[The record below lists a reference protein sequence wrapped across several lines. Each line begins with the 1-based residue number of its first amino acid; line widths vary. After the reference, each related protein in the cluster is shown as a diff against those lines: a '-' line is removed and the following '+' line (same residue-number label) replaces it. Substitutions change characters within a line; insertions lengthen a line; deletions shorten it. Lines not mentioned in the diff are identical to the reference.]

1 MKTHVFRLR
10 RGSDL
15 LKALQEYAR
24 TRRIAAGTVVSGVGC
39 VTRARVRD
47 ASGVTVREL
56 NEPLEIVSLMGTLST
71 ARTHLHIALAR
82 EDLTVLGGHLMEG
95 CIVNTTAEVVLLLEQ
110 GDAHAGRCKAAC
122 GDEAGGAATN
132 HDGGRHL
139 LVAGEC
145 SCGLSRDG
153 GVRGEGAGLCG
164 PVRCLVGVAHGG
176 SPLVCQ
182 RVCPVVLVLS
192 AGAVVGGVPRR

>member
-56 NEPLEIVSLMGTLST
+56 DGVRFG
-71 ARTHLHIALAR
+71 
-82 EDLTVLGGHLMEG
+82 
-95 CIVNTTAEVVLLLEQ
+95 AE
-110 GDAHAGRCKAAC
+110 
-122 GDEAGGAATN
+122 
-132 HDGGRHL
+132 
-139 LVAGEC
+139 
-145 SCGLSRDG
+145 RDG
-153 GVRGEGAGLCG
+153 ETGYDELAI
-164 PVRCLVGVAHGG
+164 
-176 SPLVCQ
+176 
-182 RVCPVVLVLS
+182 LS
-192 AGAVVGGVPRR
+192 LEERA

>member
-1 MKTHVFRLR
+1 MKTQVFRLR

-56 NEPLEIVSLMGTLST
+56 NEPLEIVSLMGTLSA

-95 CIVNTTAEVVLLLEQ
+95 CIVNTTAEVVLLEL
-110 GDAHAGRCKAAC
+110 D
-122 GDEAGGAATN
+122 
-132 HDGGRHL
+132 
-139 LVAGEC
+139 
-145 SCGLSRDG
+145 
-153 GVRGEGAGLCG
+153 GVRFGAEWDGETGYDELAI
-164 PVRCLVGVAHGG
+164 
-176 SPLVCQ
+176 
-182 RVCPVVLVLS
+182 LS
-192 AGAVVGGVPRR
+192 LEERA

>member
-95 CIVNTTAEVVLLLEQ
+95 CIVNTTAEVVLLELD
-110 GDAHAGRCKAAC
+110 GVRF
-122 GDEAGGAATN
+122 GA
-132 HDGGRHL
+132 
-139 LVAGEC
+139 E
-145 SCGLSRDG
+145 RDG
-153 GVRGEGAGLCG
+153 ETGYDELAILYLEERA
-164 PVRCLVGVAHGG
+164 
-176 SPLVCQ
+176 
-182 RVCPVVLVLS
+182 
-192 AGAVVGGVPRR
+192 

>member
-56 NEPLEIVSLMGTLST
+56 NEPLEIVSLMGTLSA

-82 EDLTVLGGHLMEG
+82 EDLTVLGGHRMEG
-95 CIVNTTAEVVLLLEQ
+95 CIVNTTAEVVLLEL
-110 GDAHAGRCKAAC
+110 D
-122 GDEAGGAATN
+122 
-132 HDGGRHL
+132 
-139 LVAGEC
+139 
-145 SCGLSRDG
+145 
-153 GVRGEGAGLCG
+153 GVRFGAEWDGETGYDELAI
-164 PVRCLVGVAHGG
+164 
-176 SPLVCQ
+176 
-182 RVCPVVLVLS
+182 LS
-192 AGAVVGGVPRR
+192 LEERA

>member
-95 CIVNTTAEVVLLLEQ
+95 CIVNTTAEVVLLELD
-110 GDAHAGRCKAAC
+110 GVRF
-122 GDEAGGAATN
+122 GA
-132 HDGGRHL
+132 
-139 LVAGEC
+139 E
-145 SCGLSRDG
+145 RDG
-153 GVRGEGAGLCG
+153 ETGYDELAI
-164 PVRCLVGVAHGG
+164 
-176 SPLVCQ
+176 
-182 RVCPVVLVLS
+182 LS
-192 AGAVVGGVPRR
+192 LEERA

>member
-56 NEPLEIVSLMGTLST
+56 NEPLEIVSLMGTLSA
-71 ARTHLHIALAR
+71 ARTHLHIALAQ

-95 CIVNTTAEVVLLLEQ
+95 CIVNTTAEVVLLEM
-110 GDAHAGRCKAAC
+110 D
-122 GDEAGGAATN
+122 
-132 HDGGRHL
+132 
-139 LVAGEC
+139 
-145 SCGLSRDG
+145 
-153 GVRGEGAGLCG
+153 GVRFGAEWDGETGYDELAI
-164 PVRCLVGVAHGG
+164 
-176 SPLVCQ
+176 
-182 RVCPVVLVLS
+182 LS
-192 AGAVVGGVPRR
+192 LEERA

>member
-56 NEPLEIVSLMGTLST
+56 DEPLEIVSLMGTLSV

-95 CIVNTTAEVVLLLEQ
+95 CIVNTTAEVVLLEL
-110 GDAHAGRCKAAC
+110 D
-122 GDEAGGAATN
+122 
-132 HDGGRHL
+132 
-139 LVAGEC
+139 
-145 SCGLSRDG
+145 
-153 GVRGEGAGLCG
+153 GVRFGAEWDGETGYDELA
-164 PVRCLVGVAHGG
+164 
-176 SPLVCQ
+176 S
-182 RVCPVVLVLS
+182 LS
-192 AGAVVGGVPRR
+192 LEEQA

>member
-1 MKTHVFRLR
+1 MKTQVFRLR

-56 NEPLEIVSLMGTLST
+56 NEPLEIVSLMGTLSA
-71 ARTHLHIALAR
+71 ARTHLHISLAR

-95 CIVNTTAEVVLLLEQ
+95 CIVNTTAEVVLLEL
-110 GDAHAGRCKAAC
+110 D
-122 GDEAGGAATN
+122 
-132 HDGGRHL
+132 
-139 LVAGEC
+139 
-145 SCGLSRDG
+145 
-153 GVRGEGAGLCG
+153 GVRFGAEWDGETGYDELAI
-164 PVRCLVGVAHGG
+164 
-176 SPLVCQ
+176 
-182 RVCPVVLVLS
+182 LS
-192 AGAVVGGVPRR
+192 LEERA

>member
-56 NEPLEIVSLMGTLST
+56 NEPLEIDSLMGTLSA

-95 CIVNTTAEVVLLLEQ
+95 CIVNTTAEVVLLELD
-110 GDAHAGRCKAAC
+110 GVRF
-122 GDEAGGAATN
+122 GA
-132 HDGGRHL
+132 
-139 LVAGEC
+139 E
-145 SCGLSRDG
+145 RDG
-153 GVRGEGAGLCG
+153 ETGYDELAI
-164 PVRCLVGVAHGG
+164 
-176 SPLVCQ
+176 
-182 RVCPVVLVLS
+182 LS
-192 AGAVVGGVPRR
+192 LEERA

>member
-56 NEPLEIVSLMGTLST
+56 NEPLEIVSLMGTLSA

-82 EDLTVLGGHLMEG
+82 EDLTVLGGHLLEG
-95 CIVNTTAEVVLLLEQ
+95 CIVNTTAEVVLLEL
-110 GDAHAGRCKAAC
+110 D
-122 GDEAGGAATN
+122 
-132 HDGGRHL
+132 
-139 LVAGEC
+139 
-145 SCGLSRDG
+145 
-153 GVRGEGAGLCG
+153 GVRFGAEWDGETGYDELAI
-164 PVRCLVGVAHGG
+164 
-176 SPLVCQ
+176 
-182 RVCPVVLVLS
+182 LS
-192 AGAVVGGVPRR
+192 LEERA

>member
-39 VTRARVRD
+39 VTRARVRG
-47 ASGVTVREL
+47 ASGVAVREL
-56 NEPLEIVSLMGTLST
+56 NEPLEIVSLMGTLSA

-95 CIVNTTAEVVLLLEQ
+95 CIVNTTAEVVLLEL
-110 GDAHAGRCKAAC
+110 D
-122 GDEAGGAATN
+122 
-132 HDGGRHL
+132 
-139 LVAGEC
+139 
-145 SCGLSRDG
+145 
-153 GVRGEGAGLCG
+153 GVRFGAEWDGETGYDELAI
-164 PVRCLVGVAHGG
+164 
-176 SPLVCQ
+176 
-182 RVCPVVLVLS
+182 LS
-192 AGAVVGGVPRR
+192 LEERA

>member
-95 CIVNTTAEVVLLLEQ
+95 CIVNTTAEVVLLELD
-110 GDAHAGRCKAAC
+110 GVRF
-122 GDEAGGAATN
+122 GA
-132 HDGGRHL
+132 
-139 LVAGEC
+139 E
-145 SCGLSRDG
+145 RDG
-153 GVRGEGAGLCG
+153 ETGYDELAI
-164 PVRCLVGVAHGG
+164 
-176 SPLVCQ
+176 
-182 RVCPVVLVLS
+182 LS
-192 AGAVVGGVPRR
+192 L

>member
-56 NEPLEIVSLMGTLST
+56 NEPLEIVSLMGTLSV

-95 CIVNTTAEVVLLLEQ
+95 CIVNTTAEVVILEL
-110 GDAHAGRCKAAC
+110 D
-122 GDEAGGAATN
+122 
-132 HDGGRHL
+132 
-139 LVAGEC
+139 
-145 SCGLSRDG
+145 
-153 GVRGEGAGLCG
+153 GVRFGAEWDGETGYDELAI
-164 PVRCLVGVAHGG
+164 
-176 SPLVCQ
+176 
-182 RVCPVVLVLS
+182 LS
-192 AGAVVGGVPRR
+192 LEEQA

>member
-95 CIVNTTAEVVLLLEQ
+95 CIVKTTAEVVLLEL
-110 GDAHAGRCKAAC
+110 D
-122 GDEAGGAATN
+122 
-132 HDGGRHL
+132 
-139 LVAGEC
+139 
-145 SCGLSRDG
+145 
-153 GVRGEGAGLCG
+153 GVRFGAEWDGETGYDELAI
-164 PVRCLVGVAHGG
+164 
-176 SPLVCQ
+176 
-182 RVCPVVLVLS
+182 LS
-192 AGAVVGGVPRR
+192 LEERA

>member
-56 NEPLEIVSLMGTLST
+56 NEPLEIVSLMGTLSA

-95 CIVNTTAEVVLLLEQ
+95 CIVNTTAEVVLLELD
-110 GDAHAGRCKAAC
+110 GVRF
-122 GDEAGGAATN
+122 GA
-132 HDGGRHL
+132 
-139 LVAGEC
+139 E
-145 SCGLSRDG
+145 RDG
-153 GVRGEGAGLCG
+153 ETGYDELAMFSLEERA
-164 PVRCLVGVAHGG
+164 
-176 SPLVCQ
+176 
-182 RVCPVVLVLS
+182 
-192 AGAVVGGVPRR
+192 

>member
-24 TRRIAAGTVVSGVGC
+24 TRRIAAGTVASGVGC

-56 NEPLEIVSLMGTLST
+56 NEPLEIVSLMGTLSA
-71 ARTHLHIALAR
+71 ARTHLHISLAR

-95 CIVNTTAEVVLLLEQ
+95 CIVNTTAEVVLLEL
-110 GDAHAGRCKAAC
+110 D
-122 GDEAGGAATN
+122 
-132 HDGGRHL
+132 
-139 LVAGEC
+139 
-145 SCGLSRDG
+145 
-153 GVRGEGAGLCG
+153 GVRFGAEWDGETGYDELAI
-164 PVRCLVGVAHGG
+164 
-176 SPLVCQ
+176 
-182 RVCPVVLVLS
+182 LS
-192 AGAVVGGVPRR
+192 LEERA

>member
-39 VTRARVRD
+39 VTRSRVRD

-56 NEPLEIVSLMGTLST
+56 NEPLEIVSLMGTLSA

-95 CIVNTTAEVVLLLEQ
+95 CIVNTTAEVVLLEL
-110 GDAHAGRCKAAC
+110 D
-122 GDEAGGAATN
+122 
-132 HDGGRHL
+132 
-139 LVAGEC
+139 
-145 SCGLSRDG
+145 
-153 GVRGEGAGLCG
+153 GVRFGAEWDGETGYDELAI
-164 PVRCLVGVAHGG
+164 
-176 SPLVCQ
+176 
-182 RVCPVVLVLS
+182 LS
-192 AGAVVGGVPRR
+192 LEERA

>member
-39 VTRARVRD
+39 GTRARVRD

-56 NEPLEIVSLMGTLST
+56 NEPLEIVSLMGTLSA

-95 CIVNTTAEVVLLLEQ
+95 CIVNTTAEVVLLEL
-110 GDAHAGRCKAAC
+110 D
-122 GDEAGGAATN
+122 
-132 HDGGRHL
+132 
-139 LVAGEC
+139 
-145 SCGLSRDG
+145 
-153 GVRGEGAGLCG
+153 GVRFGAEWDGETGYDELAI
-164 PVRCLVGVAHGG
+164 
-176 SPLVCQ
+176 
-182 RVCPVVLVLS
+182 LS
-192 AGAVVGGVPRR
+192 LEERA

>member
-24 TRRIAAGTVVSGVGC
+24 TRRIAAGPVVSGVGC

-56 NEPLEIVSLMGTLST
+56 NEPLEIVSLMGTLSA

-95 CIVNTTAEVVLLLEQ
+95 CIVNTTAEVVLLEL
-110 GDAHAGRCKAAC
+110 D
-122 GDEAGGAATN
+122 
-132 HDGGRHL
+132 
-139 LVAGEC
+139 
-145 SCGLSRDG
+145 
-153 GVRGEGAGLCG
+153 GVRFGAEWDGETGYDELAI
-164 PVRCLVGVAHGG
+164 
-176 SPLVCQ
+176 
-182 RVCPVVLVLS
+182 LS
-192 AGAVVGGVPRR
+192 LEERA

>member
-56 NEPLEIVSLMGTLST
+56 NEPLEIVSLMGTLSA

-95 CIVNTTAEVVLLLEQ
+95 CIVNTTAEVVLLEL
-110 GDAHAGRCKAAC
+110 D
-122 GDEAGGAATN
+122 
-132 HDGGRHL
+132 
-139 LVAGEC
+139 
-145 SCGLSRDG
+145 
-153 GVRGEGAGLCG
+153 GVRFGAEWD
-164 PVRCLVGVAHGG
+164 
-176 SPLVCQ
+176 
-182 RVCPVVLVLS
+182 LS
-192 AGAVVGGVPRR
+192 LIHI

>member
-56 NEPLEIVSLMGTLST
+56 NEPLEIVSLMGTLS
-71 ARTHLHIALAR
+71 AERTHLHIALAR

-95 CIVNTTAEVVLLLEQ
+95 CIVNTTAEVVLLEL
-110 GDAHAGRCKAAC
+110 D
-122 GDEAGGAATN
+122 
-132 HDGGRHL
+132 
-139 LVAGEC
+139 
-145 SCGLSRDG
+145 
-153 GVRGEGAGLCG
+153 GVRFGAEWDGETGYDELAI
-164 PVRCLVGVAHGG
+164 
-176 SPLVCQ
+176 
-182 RVCPVVLVLS
+182 LS
-192 AGAVVGGVPRR
+192 LEEQA

>member
-47 ASGVTVREL
+47 ASGVAVREL
-56 NEPLEIVSLMGTLST
+56 NEPLEIVSLMGTLSA

-95 CIVNTTAEVVLLLEQ
+95 CIVNTTAEIVLLELT
-110 GDAHAGRCKAAC
+110 G
-122 GDEAGGAATN
+122 
-132 HDGGRHL
+132 
-139 LVAGEC
+139 VAF
-145 SCGLSRDG
+145 
-153 GVRGEGAGLCG
+153 GAGYDPETG
-164 PVRCLVGVAHGG
+164 YEELVISHLEE
-176 SPLVCQ
+176 PI
-182 RVCPVVLVLS
+182 
-192 AGAVVGGVPRR
+192 

>member
-56 NEPLEIVSLMGTLST
+56 NEPLEIVSLMGTLSA

-82 EDLTVLGGHLMEG
+82 EDLTGLGGHLREG
-95 CIVNTTAEVVLLLEQ
+95 CIVNTTAEVVLLEL
-110 GDAHAGRCKAAC
+110 D
-122 GDEAGGAATN
+122 
-132 HDGGRHL
+132 
-139 LVAGEC
+139 
-145 SCGLSRDG
+145 
-153 GVRGEGAGLCG
+153 GVRFGAEWDGETGYDELAI
-164 PVRCLVGVAHGG
+164 
-176 SPLVCQ
+176 
-182 RVCPVVLVLS
+182 LS
-192 AGAVVGGVPRR
+192 LEERA

>member
-56 NEPLEIVSLMGTLST
+56 NEPLEIVSLMGTLSE

-82 EDLTVLGGHLMEG
+82 EDLTVRGGHLMEG
-95 CIVNTTAEVVLLLEQ
+95 CIVNTTAEVVLLELD
-110 GDAHAGRCKAAC
+110 GVRF
-122 GDEAGGAATN
+122 GA
-132 HDGGRHL
+132 
-139 LVAGEC
+139 E
-145 SCGLSRDG
+145 RDG
-153 GVRGEGAGLCG
+153 ETGYDELAI
-164 PVRCLVGVAHGG
+164 
-176 SPLVCQ
+176 
-182 RVCPVVLVLS
+182 LS
-192 AGAVVGGVPRR
+192 LEERA

>member
-56 NEPLEIVSLMGTLST
+56 NEPLEIVSLMGTLSV

-82 EDLTVLGGHLMEG
+82 EDMTVLGGHLMEG
-95 CIVNTTAEVVLLLEQ
+95 CIVNTTAEVVLLEL
-110 GDAHAGRCKAAC
+110 D
-122 GDEAGGAATN
+122 
-132 HDGGRHL
+132 
-139 LVAGEC
+139 
-145 SCGLSRDG
+145 
-153 GVRGEGAGLCG
+153 GVRFGAEWDGETGYDELAI
-164 PVRCLVGVAHGG
+164 
-176 SPLVCQ
+176 
-182 RVCPVVLVLS
+182 LS
-192 AGAVVGGVPRR
+192 LEEQA

>member
-56 NEPLEIVSLMGTLST
+56 NEPLEIVSLMGTLSA
-71 ARTHLHIALAR
+71 ARTHLHLALAR

-95 CIVNTTAEVVLLLEQ
+95 CIVNTTAEVVLLEL
-110 GDAHAGRCKAAC
+110 D
-122 GDEAGGAATN
+122 
-132 HDGGRHL
+132 
-139 LVAGEC
+139 
-145 SCGLSRDG
+145 
-153 GVRGEGAGLCG
+153 GVRFGAEWDGETGYDELAI
-164 PVRCLVGVAHGG
+164 
-176 SPLVCQ
+176 
-182 RVCPVVLVLS
+182 LS
-192 AGAVVGGVPRR
+192 LEERA

>member
-56 NEPLEIVSLMGTLST
+56 DEPLEIVSLMGTLSV

-95 CIVNTTAEVVLLLEQ
+95 CIVNTTAEVVLLEL
-110 GDAHAGRCKAAC
+110 D
-122 GDEAGGAATN
+122 
-132 HDGGRHL
+132 
-139 LVAGEC
+139 
-145 SCGLSRDG
+145 
-153 GVRGEGAGLCG
+153 GVRFGAEWDGETGYDELAI
-164 PVRCLVGVAHGG
+164 
-176 SPLVCQ
+176 
-182 RVCPVVLVLS
+182 LS
-192 AGAVVGGVPRR
+192 LEERA

>member
-56 NEPLEIVSLMGTLST
+56 NEPLEIVSLMGTLSA

-95 CIVNTTAEVVLLLEQ
+95 CIVNTTAEVVLLELD
-110 GDAHAGRCKAAC
+110 GVRF
-122 GDEAGGAATN
+122 GA
-132 HDGGRHL
+132 
-139 LVAGEC
+139 E
-145 SCGLSRDG
+145 RDG
-153 GVRGEGAGLCG
+153 ETGYDELAI
-164 PVRCLVGVAHGG
+164 
-176 SPLVCQ
+176 
-182 RVCPVVLVLS
+182 LS
-192 AGAVVGGVPRR
+192 VEERA

>member
-82 EDLTVLGGHLMEG
+82 EDMTVLGGHLMEG
-95 CIVNTTAEVVLLLEQ
+95 CIVNTTAEVVLLEL
-110 GDAHAGRCKAAC
+110 D
-122 GDEAGGAATN
+122 
-132 HDGGRHL
+132 
-139 LVAGEC
+139 
-145 SCGLSRDG
+145 
-153 GVRGEGAGLCG
+153 GVRFGAEWDGETGYDELAI
-164 PVRCLVGVAHGG
+164 
-176 SPLVCQ
+176 
-182 RVCPVVLVLS
+182 LS
-192 AGAVVGGVPRR
+192 LEEQA

>member
-47 ASGVTVREL
+47 ASGVAVREL
-56 NEPLEIVSLMGTLST
+56 NAPLEIVSLMGTLSA

-95 CIVNTTAEVVLLLEQ
+95 CIVNTTAEVVLLEL
-110 GDAHAGRCKAAC
+110 D
-122 GDEAGGAATN
+122 
-132 HDGGRHL
+132 
-139 LVAGEC
+139 
-145 SCGLSRDG
+145 
-153 GVRGEGAGLCG
+153 GVRFGAEWDGETGYDELAI
-164 PVRCLVGVAHGG
+164 
-176 SPLVCQ
+176 
-182 RVCPVVLVLS
+182 LS
-192 AGAVVGGVPRR
+192 LEERA

>member
-15 LKALQEYAR
+15 LKALQEFAR

-56 NEPLEIVSLMGTLST
+56 NEPLEIVSLMGTLSV

-95 CIVNTTAEVVLLLEQ
+95 CIVNTTAEVVLLEL
-110 GDAHAGRCKAAC
+110 D
-122 GDEAGGAATN
+122 
-132 HDGGRHL
+132 
-139 LVAGEC
+139 
-145 SCGLSRDG
+145 
-153 GVRGEGAGLCG
+153 GVRFGAEWDGETGYDELAI
-164 PVRCLVGVAHGG
+164 
-176 SPLVCQ
+176 
-182 RVCPVVLVLS
+182 LS
-192 AGAVVGGVPRR
+192 LEEQA

>member
-56 NEPLEIVSLMGTLST
+56 NEPLEIVSLMGTLSA

-95 CIVNTTAEVVLLLEQ
+95 CIVNATAEVVLLEL
-110 GDAHAGRCKAAC
+110 D
-122 GDEAGGAATN
+122 
-132 HDGGRHL
+132 
-139 LVAGEC
+139 
-145 SCGLSRDG
+145 
-153 GVRGEGAGLCG
+153 GVRFGAEWDGETGYDELAI
-164 PVRCLVGVAHGG
+164 
-176 SPLVCQ
+176 
-182 RVCPVVLVLS
+182 LS
-192 AGAVVGGVPRR
+192 LEERA

>member
-1 MKTHVFRLR
+1 MKAHVFRLR

-47 ASGVTVREL
+47 ASGVAVREL
-56 NEPLEIVSLMGTLST
+56 NEPLEIVSLMGTLSA

-95 CIVNTTAEVVLLLEQ
+95 CIVNTTAEVVLLEL
-110 GDAHAGRCKAAC
+110 D
-122 GDEAGGAATN
+122 
-132 HDGGRHL
+132 
-139 LVAGEC
+139 
-145 SCGLSRDG
+145 
-153 GVRGEGAGLCG
+153 GVRFGAEWDGETGYDELAI
-164 PVRCLVGVAHGG
+164 
-176 SPLVCQ
+176 
-182 RVCPVVLVLS
+182 LS
-192 AGAVVGGVPRR
+192 LEERA

>member
-47 ASGVTVREL
+47 TSGVTVREL
-56 NEPLEIVSLMGTLST
+56 NEPLEIVSLMGTLSA

-95 CIVNTTAEVVLLLEQ
+95 CIVNTTAEVVLLEL
-110 GDAHAGRCKAAC
+110 D
-122 GDEAGGAATN
+122 
-132 HDGGRHL
+132 
-139 LVAGEC
+139 
-145 SCGLSRDG
+145 
-153 GVRGEGAGLCG
+153 GVRFGAEWDGETGYDELAI
-164 PVRCLVGVAHGG
+164 
-176 SPLVCQ
+176 
-182 RVCPVVLVLS
+182 LS
-192 AGAVVGGVPRR
+192 LEERA

>member
-56 NEPLEIVSLMGTLST
+56 NEPLDIVSLMGTLSA

-95 CIVNTTAEVVLLLEQ
+95 CIVNTTAEVVLLEL
-110 GDAHAGRCKAAC
+110 D
-122 GDEAGGAATN
+122 
-132 HDGGRHL
+132 
-139 LVAGEC
+139 
-145 SCGLSRDG
+145 
-153 GVRGEGAGLCG
+153 GVRFGAEWDGETGYDELAI
-164 PVRCLVGVAHGG
+164 
-176 SPLVCQ
+176 
-182 RVCPVVLVLS
+182 LS
-192 AGAVVGGVPRR
+192 LEERA